1 MHTIIYY
8 TFRLTLCKDDRI
20 IHVMNDMK
28 FTTAGDYM
36 RMQPQEIIKH
46 LEADNSRLAKEE
58 VLLEAMQEGL
68 DEFFEGVRMALDP
81 LVTFGVKQVP
91 ESDNEW
97 TGQGLDWDSFKV
109 LANQLI
115 NRELTGH
122 AARDAIALARSVAT
136 TEQWNGFY
144 RRVLIKDLRCG
155 MSEKT
160 VNKVAKEFPQYAVP
174 IFGCQLAHDGANH
187 PKKMTGMKQIEV
199 KLDGVRVLA
208 VCRSGKVEL
217 FSRNGKQFHN
227 FPHIIA
233 EIEAVLAAKPA
244 PYDCVLDG
252 EVMSADFQDLMKQL
266 QRKDGKKAT
275 DAVLHLFDFIPLV
288 DFLKGSWD
296 KKQTDRS
303 NYVKYWVLENEDLL
317 EHVTA
322 CEWEDVDLSTTEG
335 NTRFVELNK
344 AAVDGGYEGVMIKDV
359 DAIYTCK
366 RSHAWLKAKPFIEVT
381 LEVVDVEEGTGRNEG
396 RLGAIVCEGIDDGKD
411 SRVNVGCGFTDVHR
425 DDYWN
430 SRDALIGHLVEV
442 RADAVTQNQD
452 GTYSLRF
459 PRFKTFR
466 GFEPG
471 EKI

>member
-1 MHTIIYY
+1 
-8 TFRLTLCKDDRI
+8 
-20 IHVMNDMK
+20 
-28 FTTAGDYM
+28 M
-36 RMQPQEIIKH
+36 RTQPQDIIAR
-46 LEADNSRLAKEE
+46 LEADNSKLAKQAI
-58 VLLEAMQEGL
+58 LLEAMQEGL
-68 DEFFEGVRMALDP
+68 DEFFEGITMALDP

-91 ESDNEW
+91 TRSDVL
-97 TGQGLDWDSFKV
+97 TGQGLDWATFKV
-109 LANQLI
+109 LAEQLR

-122 AARDAIALARSVAT
+122 AARDAIELAMGVAT

-160 VNKVAKEFPQYAVP
+160 VNKVAKDFPQYAVP

-208 VCRSGKVEL
+208 VCKGSKVEL

-227 FPHIIA
+227 FPHIIE

-275 DAVLHLFDFIPLV
+275 DAVLHLFDFIPLT
-288 DFLKGSWD
+288 DFLAGSWD
-296 KKQTDRS
+296 KPQTTRS
-303 NYVKYWVLENEDLL
+303 NYVKYWVMENESVLQ
-317 EHVTA
+317 HVQA
-322 CEWEDVDLSTTEG
+322 CAWEDVDLDSKEG
-335 NTRFVELNK
+335 QERFVELNK

-359 DAIYTCK
+359 DAPYECK

-396 RLGAIVCEGIDDGKD
+396 RLGAVVCSGEDDGKNI
-411 SRVNVGCGFTDVHR
+411 RVNVGSGFTDDNRSVF
-425 DDYWN
+425 W
-430 SRDALIGHLVEV
+430 SGRDALIGQLVEV

-466 GFEPG
+466 GFEIG